1 VRLLDLL
8 RRHMRDRGYAWKT
21 EKTYIHWIRRF
32 LRFHGLRHPDSLS
45 AVHVEQYLS
54 HLANER
60 HCSPAT
66 QRIVLNSL
74 VYLFTK
80 FLGIELEGLDY
91 NKATPHRRLPVV
103 LTHPEV
109 LQILEHLGDKHRL
122 MVELLYGSGLR
133 LNELLSLRIKDLDF
147 HLKIIT
153 VRSGKGDKDR
163 VTLLP
168 TSLEPRLRQQIA
180 DVAGKPYAELHCLSC
195 FSFLRS
201 ASRPEELV
209 AQASA
214 NGYAGLA
221 ITDECSLAGVV
232 KAHVAAKEHGTSPDH
247 RQRVQ
252 PHRRHPPGGPGTD
265 ARGLCRALGTDQPG
279 PAAQPQGRV
288 PLPLRDVIFHL
299 KRCLL
304 IWLPRDDDESSRA
317 YGRQLA
323 RLCRGRVWI
332 GVHYLLGNDELRRYR
347 ALQALGRQPRPAP
360 GRLRRRADAL
370 RLAQAPARRDERPAP
385 QLQCRRTRQPPPAQR
400 PAAPAQPGAAARLY
414 PPELLAETQRIARR
428 CRFSLDE
435 LRYEYPEEVV
445 PEGARRAQLPA
456 RTDLAGRQP
465 SAGPR
470 ARRCGPR
477 AHRDR
482 AGADRRTGLR
492 VLLPHRVR
500 RGALRPRARHPLPGP
515 RLGGQLR
522 GLLLPVHHRGLTGE
536 GLPALRALYLPRA
549 RRAAGHRRGLRARAP
564 RGGHPVHLR

>member
-1 VRLLDLL
+1 MYSIQPTRPDDIRPPIPEHPVRLLDLL

-180 DVAGKPYAELHCLSC
+180 DVEKLHRRDIEDGYGEVYLPYAL
-195 FSFLRS
+195 
-201 ASRPEELV
+201 
-209 AQASA
+209 A
-214 NGYAGLA
+214 NKYPRAARESGWQFTGRGAM
-221 ITDECSLAGVV
+221 GVV
-232 KAHVAAKEHGTSPDH
+232 SPID
-247 RQRVQ
+247 
-252 PHRRHPPGGPGTD
+252 G
-265 ARGLCRALGTDQPG
+265 C
-279 PAAQPQGRV
+279 
-288 PLPLRDVIFHL
+288 
-299 KRCLL
+299 
-304 IWLPRDDDESSRA
+304 
-317 YGRQLA
+317 
-323 RLCRGRVWI
+323 
-332 GVHYLLGNDELRRYR
+332 
-347 ALQALGRQPRPAP
+347 
-360 GRLRRRADAL
+360 
-370 RLAQAPARRDERPAP
+370 
-385 QLQCRRTRQPPPAQR
+385 
-400 PAAPAQPGAAARLY
+400 
-414 PPELLAETQRIARR
+414 
-428 CRFSLDE
+428 
-435 LRYEYPEEVV
+435 
-445 PEGARRAQLPA
+445 
-456 RTDLAGRQP
+456 
-465 SAGPR
+465 
-470 ARRCGPR
+470 
-477 AHRDR
+477 
-482 AGADRRTGLR
+482 
-492 VLLPHRVR
+492 
-500 RGALRPRARHPLPGP
+500 
-515 RLGGQLR
+515 
-522 GLLLPVHHRGLTGE
+522 
-536 GLPALRALYLPRA
+536 
-549 RRAAGHRRGLRARAP
+549 
-564 RGGHPVHLR
+564 